1 MAKTQRSIDV
11 VLWGATGFVGQLTAE
26 RLAEHAAR
34 TPGFVWAMAGRNLS
48 KLRTLQAELTR
59 QWPAVA
65 DICLLQADSADE
77 ASLRAMTAQT
87 EVVISTVGPYAI
99 YGTPLVSACV
109 ATDTDYCDL
118 TGEVQWMASTIAQ
131 FHDAAKAGG
140 TKIVHTCGFDSIPS
154 DIGALL
160 AAEAAQERWG
170 QPPERMR
177 MVVKAAKGGFSGGT
191 VASMLHLLE
200 QASRDRNLRRLIAQ
214 PYALNP
220 QEDRPKAE
228 RFDTLEVK
236 QDRRTGLV
244 LAPFVMAAVNTRV
257 VRRSNALLGFAWG
270 RELRYEEW
278 MTTGKGVAGRV
289 RAEAVRA
296 GMAAFVAAVA
306 AKPTRALLQKTV
318 LPAPGEGPSRETIE
332 HGYFETWTIAERGN
346 DALVVKMHGKRDPGY
361 GATASMLVASALVL
375 RARRGEGEG
384 GVLTPAVALGRA
396 LLPQLAPFGVTFDA
410 PAAL

>member
-1 MAKTQRSIDV
+1 MAERKLDV

-34 TPGFVWAMAGRNLS
+34 TPGFAWALAGRNLS

-59 QWPAVA
+59 QWPNVA
-65 DICLLQADSADE
+65 DVPLLQADSADE

-87 EVVISTVGPYAI
+87 EVVITTVGPYAI
-99 YGTPLVSACV
+99 YGTPLVAACV
-109 ATDTDYCDL
+109 ATQTDYCDL
-118 TGEVQWMASTIAQ
+118 TGEVQWMASTIKQ
-131 FHDAAKAGG
+131 FHDTAKASG

-160 AAEAAQERWG
+160 AAEAAQAKWG
-170 QPPERMR
+170 QPPEKMR
-177 MVVKAAKGGFSGGT
+177 LVVKAAKGGFSGGT

-200 QASRDRNLRRLIAQ
+200 QAARDRDLRRLLAS

-220 QEDRPKAE
+220 PGDRPKAE
-228 RFDTLEVK
+228 RRDTLEVK
-236 QDRRTGLV
+236 TDPKTGLV

-257 VRRSNALLGFAWG
+257 VRRSNALLGYPWG
-270 RELRYEEW
+270 QELRYEEW
-278 MTTGKGVAGRV
+278 MSTGKGLGGRV
-289 RAEAVRA
+289 RAEALRA
-296 GMAAFVAAVA
+296 GMAAFVAAA
-306 AKPTRALLQKTV
+306 TAKPTRALLQKTV
-318 LPAPGEGPSRETIE
+318 LPAPGEGPNRETIE

-346 DALVVKMHGKRDPGY
+346 SALVVKLRGQRDPGY

-375 RARRGEGEG
+375 RERRGQGEG

-396 LLPQLAPFGVTFDA
+396 LLPKLQPFGVAFA
-410 PAAL
+410 EPELL